1 MSSSPCKIVIPS
13 HKRADRVITGK
24 LLRSPIICVAE
35 SQRDEYVRHNPGA
48 EIVCHPDD
56 VVGLIPKRNWM
67 VKHFGDIF
75 MLDDDIS
82 KVFIN
87 YRSEDDLEN
96 STVDPVF
103 IEKIIYNLYDLAKML
118 GINLFG
124 FSNLTAPVQYNE
136 FDFLSLRR
144 SITGCSYGMLKN
156 DYLVWN
162 EKMKVKEDMWI
173 SCLAKYY
180 DRKVLVDLRYTFV
193 QQKTM
198 VNRGGLA
205 GIRNQDTEDQSILEL
220 KKNFGSVIHMK
231 SKGTVIKDGKV
242 LEKKDKI
249 KHNISVKFCF

>member
-1 MSSSPCKIVIPS
+1 M
-13 HKRADRVITGK
+13 
-24 LLRSPIICVAE
+24 
-35 SQRDEYVRHNPGA
+35 
-48 EIVCHPDD
+48 CHPDD

-198 VNRGGLA
+198 VNRGGW
-205 GIRNQDTEDQSILEL
+205 Q
-220 KKNFGSVIHMK
+220 V
-231 SKGTVIKDGKV
+231 
-242 LEKKDKI
+242 
-249 KHNISVKFCF
+249 